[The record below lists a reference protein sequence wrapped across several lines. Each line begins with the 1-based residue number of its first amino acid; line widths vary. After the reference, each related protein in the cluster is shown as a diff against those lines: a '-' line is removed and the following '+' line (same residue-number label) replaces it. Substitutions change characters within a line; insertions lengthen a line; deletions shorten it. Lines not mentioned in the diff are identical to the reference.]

1 MVSLKYQVQ
10 LLLNWGLKIE
20 KTLLLLLLKILYS
33 TGSFIIDMT
42 TQAFIDI

>member
-10 LLLNWGLKIE
+10 LLLNWGLKTE
-20 KTLLLLLLKILYS
+20 KALLLVVKILYS
-33 TGSFIIDMT
+33 TGSFIIDMA

>member
-20 KTLLLLLLKILYS
+20 KALLFLLKILYS